1 MKTRLILASLLALCP
16 LTLSAQFA
24 WQPVQAQTPVVE
36 KGKDVVKVVAHTK
49 VGDWGTLVESIDV
62 TVTNKKLLKKL
73 SAKDF
78 DIINNVYNTMYDP
91 ATGEQVTDFKD
102 DELSITKN
110 GNVLTITAK
119 PFDAEG
125 KRNQMWQKEPW
136 QVICS
141 NPDLSFSGK
150 DVDEKTIAVIDD
162 CIRGSFSF
170 AGLTREYMLYLPK
183 DDKGYVIKNVPLF
196 VWQIGGGEYNT
207 DMMTVALANKCL
219 TSLPEN
225 GQKCATLVFALANP
239 NYSYSASLDPEKI
252 KLIDRNNALQMAF
265 IETLIKDGTVDGS
278 KLFCAGA
285 SSGGGCTMRFMMQF
299 ADRFKAAIPC
309 CAMDPIVPIHQVK
322 DLDVAQ
328 LKTDLEA
335 AFQGQVYKWN
345 GSDMVLQDMD
355 TQAFVKLPMYFVHA
369 NDDTTCKVISS
380 QAYFDVRKK
389 LGAQNDQLKI
399 YSDAEMKEYGFGGML
414 AHFSWCRLLDD
425 YNPGSAMN
433 WLVNM
438 F

>member
-1 MKTRLILASLLALCP
+1 MKKITLAAVALAAMP
-16 LTLSAQFA
+16 LSMAAQFA
-24 WQPVQAQTPVVE
+24 WQPVQAEVSVVE
-36 KGKDVVKVVAHTK
+36 KGSAVEKVVTHTK

-62 TVTNKKLLKKL
+62 TVKDKKLIKRLT
-73 SAKDF
+73 AADF
-78 DIINNVYNTMYDP
+78 DIINNVYNSMYDP
-91 ATGEQVTDFKD
+91 QTGESVSDFKD
-102 DELSITKN
+102 DGITLTKN
-110 GNVLTITAK
+110 GNVLTINVK

-125 KRNQMWQKEPW
+125 KRNQRWQKETW
-136 QVICS
+136 QVICK
-141 NPDLSFSGK
+141 NPSLSFSGR
-150 DVDEKTIAVIDD
+150 DVDSKTIAVIDD
-162 CIRGSFSF
+162 CIRGSFTF
-170 AGLTREYMLYLPK
+170 AGITREYMLYLPK
-183 DDKGYVIKNVPLF
+183 DEKGNTIPNVPLF
-196 VWQIGGGEYNT
+196 VWQIGGGEYNQ

-265 IETLIKDGTVDGS
+265 IDTLIKDGKVDGT

-299 ADRFKAAIPC
+299 ADRFNAAIPC
-309 CAMDPIVPIHQVK
+309 CAMDPIVPIHMVK
-322 DLDVAQ
+322 DLDEAQ

-345 GSDMVLQDMD
+345 GTDMVLQDMD
-355 TQAFVKLPMYFVHA
+355 TKAFVSLPMYFVHA
-369 NDDTTCKVISS
+369 KDDTTCKVISS
-380 QAYFDVRKK
+380 LAYYDVRKK
-389 LGAQNDQLKI
+389 LGAKDDQIKI
-399 YSDAEMKEYGFGGML
+399 FSDAEMKEYGFGGML

-425 YNPGSAMN
+425 YTPGSAMN
-433 WLVNM
+433 WLVSK